1 MIKLAY
7 FLRPYKKECILGPV
21 FKLFEAILELILPT
35 IMALIINNGVV
46 SRDINYIYKMGALM
60 LLMTIL
66 GFLSASVCQ
75 YMGSKASQGFGTN
88 LRNKLMEHILGFSH
102 LEMDKFG
109 SASLINRVTNDVNQ
123 LQFAVAMLIR
133 LVIRAPFI
141 LFGAVIMAVIL
152 DFKLSIILIATIPF
166 FIVILYFYIRKTSP
180 MYKVCQ
186 SKLDKLTLRISE
198 SLGGVR
204 IIRAFAKTK
213 EEEKKFNSDNS
224 ELTFYALNVAR
235 VSALLNPLT
244 AFVIN
249 FAIIILLWVGAIH
262 INSGRLSAGTIIAFI
277 NYVTQISYALIIVS
291 NLIVIFTKA
300 QASAKRVSEVL
311 ETQASI
317 KGAQNTIAENVN
329 LKDEIIRFKEVSFS
343 YDKSSDM
350 ALSDIDIV
358 INKGETIGIVGGTG
372 SGKTTFVNLI
382 DRFYDVDAGEVLIQ
396 GINVK
401 NYNLQELRNKVSIV
415 PQSIELFTGT
425 IRENILWGNENAKEE
440 QIINAAKLAQADE
453 FISRLKE
460 GYQTLVSRGGKNFS
474 GGQRQRLTI
483 ARAIVKNSDILIL
496 DDSSSAL
503 DFATD
508 AALRKAIKDNL
519 KDKTIMIVSQRA
531 SSVKEADKIIV
542 FDDGIVVGF
551 DKHSQLLKTCEV
563 YREICSSQI
572 EEKEGCING

>member
-1 MIKLAY
+1 LIKLAY

-46 SRDINYIYKMGALM
+46 SRDRDYIYKMGALM

-180 MYKVCQ
+180 MYKVYQ

-204 IIRAFAKTK
+204 VIRAFAKTK
-213 EEEKKFNSDNS
+213 EEEKKFGSDNA

-372 SGKTTFVNLI
+372 SGKTTFINLI

-415 PQSIELFTGT
+415 PQSIELFNGT

-531 SSVKEADKIIV
+531 SSVKEADKIVV
-542 FDDGIVVGF
+542 FDDGTVVGF

>member
-46 SRDINYIYKMGALM
+46 SRDRDYIYKMGALM

-180 MYKVCQ
+180 MYKVYQ

-204 IIRAFAKTK
+204 VIRAFAKTK
-213 EEEKKFNSDNS
+213 EEEKKFGSDNA

-372 SGKTTFVNLI
+372 SGKTTFINLI

-415 PQSIELFTGT
+415 PQSIELFNGT

-531 SSVKEADKIIV
+531 SSVKEADKIVV
-542 FDDGIVVGF
+542 FDDGTVVGF